1 MVVYEGGGEDGEAAV
16 RRMHF
21 ELFQEVLYLMERRIY
36 GAQRKASPA
45 FAAAAALFVAVEGRV
60 SLWWAMEHAPLGQV
74 SYSDSTRDR
83 LKRLIRIAQRLQAE
97 LQLCPVPRATDPSLP
112 QEQWS
117 VVRTAAWQLVQ
128 QMPVA
133 PAFVLA
139 SDSAEA
145 DEIRPLSSPQTPSPI
160 LQSPPTLLLPSPP
173 SPPSPPPMPP
183 VLPAAPVPSWP
194 EKGVRFLMM
203 QYLQLKDSAAV
214 PPEFF
219 GLETGGKLFA
229 AARAVVNGISREIFP
244 ATRTCQATVILI
256 WGDPGR
262 KTLLDSFEDVVPAG
276 VAWHKLEK
284 KHMVD
289 LRWVHA
295 RDANAASLY
304 WHDKP
309 EPMFV
314 FHTLPGKRQLVLD
327 IVKANN
333 FLDIYPP
340 HSAERAATAKWEAA
354 VKVGT
359 IEALLAVQL
368 NDDYTLEQALAEG
381 VKGYDNRHGTMHV
394 KWQVQCPAV
403 LCYHCLCRHSHYR
416 RHRSHHRTTAPH
428 AMPHHPPHRPLFCH
442 TPAHS
447 PLCTHLTHTLQ
458 PRVRFTRTIVLS
470 MLTPMMDVT
479 SRDKARGA
487 TPCRRGAPSF
497 ASSKISHHSQQNSTS
512 SRCRPTS
519 A

>member
-1 MVVYEGGGEDGEAAV
+1 
-16 RRMHF
+16 
-21 ELFQEVLYLMERRIY
+21 
-36 GAQRKASPA
+36 
-45 FAAAAALFVAVEGRV
+45 
-60 SLWWAMEHAPLGQV
+60 
-74 SYSDSTRDR
+74 
-83 LKRLIRIAQRLQAE
+83 
-97 LQLCPVPRATDPSLP
+97 
-112 QEQWS
+112 
-117 VVRTAAWQLVQ
+117 
-128 QMPVA
+128 
-133 PAFVLA
+133 
-139 SDSAEA
+139 
-145 DEIRPLSSPQTPSPI
+145 
-160 LQSPPTLLLPSPP
+160 
-173 SPPSPPPMPP
+173 
-183 VLPAAPVPSWP
+183 
-194 EKGVRFLMM
+194 MM

-428 AMPHHPPHRPLFCH
+428 AMPPHHVSRRVCH
-442 TPAHS
+442 
-447 PLCTHLTHTLQ
+447 
-458 PRVRFTRTIVLS
+458 V
-470 MLTPMMDVT
+470 
-479 SRDKARGA
+479 
-487 TPCRRGAPSF
+487 
-497 ASSKISHHSQQNSTS
+497 
-512 SRCRPTS
+512 
-519 A
+519 